1 MAKIL
6 VIEDDFSARS
16 AIERGLRRD
25 KHELLLATNGE
36 EGLELA
42 KGGKPNLIICDWMMP
57 GMDGLEVCR
66 KIKEDPDLK
75 TIPVILVS
83 GRISR
88 DDMIMAFESG
98 ADDFLTKP
106 FNFYELKARLRS
118 GLRIHML
125 MNELKSANEKLR
137 DLNSHLSSK
146 NDKLHSLSHQD
157 VLTDLPNRRALE
169 ISLPRLLTQVG
180 SRTNESANYRYLAA
194 FMLDVDHFKTFNDT
208 HGHAVGDA
216 VLKVFARRLISTLK
230 PGSSL
235 YRYAGD
241 EFVCIAPGMNKEVS
255 AQYAEALRK
264 SISSTPFSLQSGL
277 TVDVTT
283 TIGGAIA
290 SEDNVVD
297 MTELLD
303 QADKALYK
311 AKKSGRNCTQV
322 D

>member
-36 EGLELA
+36 EGLEFA

-66 KIKEDPDLK
+66 RIKEDPELR

-118 GLRIHML
+118 GLRIHTL
-125 MNELKSANEKLR
+125 LNELKSANEKLK
-137 DLNSHLSSK
+137 DLNSSLSSK
-146 NDKLHSLSHQD
+146 NDQLHSLSHQD
-157 VLTDLPNRRALE
+157 PLTDLPNRRALE
-169 ISLPRLLTQVG
+169 ISLPRLLSQVG
-180 SRTNESANYRYLAA
+180 ERAEGSSNYRYLAA
-194 FMLDVDHFKTFNDT
+194 FMLDVDHFKSFNDT
-208 HGHAVGDA
+208 HGHAVGDS
-216 VLKVFARRLISTLK
+216 VLKIFSRRLISCLK

-241 EFVCIAPGMNKEVS
+241 EFVCIAPGMNKE
-255 AQYAEALRK
+255 AAKQYADELCA
-264 SISSTPFSLQSGL
+264 SINSSPFSLQNGIK
-277 TVDVTT
+277 VNVTT

-290 SEDNVVD
+290 SDDNSLG
-297 MTELLD
+297 MQEILE

-311 AKKSGRNCTQV
+311 AKKSGRNQSYL